1 MAIPVKAAR
10 TAAAAHDSRY
20 VDPEEFLKYALAR
33 TRWERAAHPQ
43 AGLTQLVSPDGSD
56 SVVIDSVELDRFRL
70 LPR

>member
-10 TAAAAHDSRY
+10 LAAAPHDSRH
-20 VDPEEFLKYALAR
+20 VDPEGFLECALAR
-33 TRWERAAHPQ
+33 TRWERAVHPQ
-43 AGLTQLVSPDGSD
+43 AGLTELVSPDGSD